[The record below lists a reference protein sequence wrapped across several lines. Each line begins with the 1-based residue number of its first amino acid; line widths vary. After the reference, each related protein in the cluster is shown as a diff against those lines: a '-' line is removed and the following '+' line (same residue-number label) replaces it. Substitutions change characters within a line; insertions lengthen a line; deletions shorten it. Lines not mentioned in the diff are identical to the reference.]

1 MNIPNTLTVFRIL
14 LTPFFIYL
22 LFNNFPYSK
31 LYALIIFIVASL
43 TDAYDGYYAR
53 KYNIETE
60 IGNFLDPLA
69 DKILV
74 SSAFISFYLLEIIDI
89 WMVLIILL
97 RDMFITLLRI
107 VMKRNGYSLKTSRI
121 AKSKTAIQLALIIFT
136 LIFLTISTISLS
148 GFSVASNFI
157 SKYNIVYN
165 ATFMVSFFTLYTG
178 LRYLQNN
185 YDLIRKIIW
194 NENNN

>member
-107 VMKRNGYSLKTSRI
+107 VMKRNGHSLKTSRI

-136 LIFLTISTISLS
+136 LIFLTISTINLS

>member
-22 LFNNFPYSK
+22 LFNNFPYSN

-107 VMKRNGYSLKTSRI
+107 VMKRNGHSLKTSRI

-136 LIFLTISTISLS
+136 LIFLTISTINLS

>member
-1 MNIPNTLTVFRIL
+1 MNIPNALTVFRIL

-22 LFNNFPYSK
+22 LFNNFPYSN

-136 LIFLTISTISLS
+136 LIFLSISTINLS

>member
-107 VMKRNGYSLKTSRI
+107 VMKRNGHSLKTSRI

-136 LIFLTISTISLS
+136 LIFLTINTINLS
-148 GFSVASNFI
+148 GFSIASNFI

>member
-1 MNIPNTLTVFRIL
+1 MNIPNALTVFRIL

-136 LIFLTISTISLS
+136 LIFLTINTINLS
-148 GFSVASNFI
+148 GFSIASNFI